1 METIFNKIKFN
12 QLFAILMAM
21 FCALSLSFTSVHAI
35 GQEEKVTINVQVEPG
50 DTVDIYKIIDVNY
63 DFTSDQPQNPLYT
76 WNANVATWIQ
86 GKDSY
91 KGYVEGNNVVSESFS
106 VQKGNPEAFQD
117 FFQQLAAA
125 LETGTITGVTKTTT
139 ASSQLGMGEYLIV
152 GKANQSSNV
161 YLPTTIVVAPTFD
174 DQTKAWKLEVK
185 ANDGVLTPGQ
195 DGTYTVNLKGSTLTF
210 DKFINAKDQA
220 LVDMKTVGIGDTVN
234 YVLKAAI
241 PTYPQDATN
250 KTLIIQDIAGVGLT
264 LPAATDIKVYSDE
277 ALQNEVTQGV
287 DKKVEGQTVTINL
300 TYDTLVQANVS
311 TIYVAYTA
319 TVNGQAVTGIDALK
333 NTATYTFAKDPYQ
346 ANVNGEITDTEI
358 VYTYGLDITKVA
370 EDQKTQLAG
379 AQFTLKDN
387 QAELNF
393 VKNGEGIY
401 TLASAND
408 QNTTKTL
415 EVNNKGELVLKGLDT
430 GSYTLTE
437 IKPANGMVL
446 PKDPT
451 IKVTLTDTQPDGT
464 LNEGKV
470 ESSIVPTT
478 DGNEPKISGNTLSF
492 KVVNSNKANFELP
505 NTGGMGTLVFTVGGI
520 LLMAFAVIY
529 LVATRTKEHK

>member
-1 METIFNKIKFN
+1 MYI
-12 QLFAILMAM
+12 
-21 FCALSLSFTSVHAI
+21 C
-35 GQEEKVTINVQVEPG
+35 
-50 DTVDIYKIIDVNY
+50 
-63 DFTSDQPQNPLYT
+63 QPRLLLPL
-76 WNANVATWIQ
+76 
-86 GKDSY
+86 
-91 KGYVEGNNVVSESFS
+91 
-106 VQKGNPEAFQD
+106 
-117 FFQQLAAA
+117 
-125 LETGTITGVTKTTT
+125 
-139 ASSQLGMGEYLIV
+139 
-152 GKANQSSNV
+152 
-161 YLPTTIVVAPTFD
+161 TFD

-185 ANDGVLTPGQ
+185 ANDGILTPGQ

-319 TVNGQAVTGIDALK
+319 TVNGNAPEVDALK
-333 NTATYTFAKDPYQ
+333 NTAKYTFAKDPYVEG
-346 ANVNGEITDTEI
+346 ANGELTDTE
-358 VYTYGLDITKVA
+358 VVFTYALDVTKVA

-401 TLASAND
+401 T
-408 QNTTKTL
+408 
-415 EVNNKGELVLKGLDT
+415 
-430 GSYTLTE
+430 
-437 IKPANGMVL
+437 PC
-446 PKDPT
+446 
-451 IKVTLTDTQPDGT
+451 
-464 LNEGKV
+464 
-470 ESSIVPTT
+470 
-478 DGNEPKISGNTLSF
+478 
-492 KVVNSNKANFELP
+492 
-505 NTGGMGTLVFTVGGI
+505 
-520 LLMAFAVIY
+520 
-529 LVATRTKEHK
+529 